1 MCDLSAVYG
10 VSGKSDAMVVVALL
24 FCFLS
29 TYYHSSRK
37 PQCVKLR
44 VRAEPDAPKV
54 PYAADLRH
62 SFPLAH
68 RCLAIDHKRIRVMYN
83 AVTNGICQNGIT
95 DLVSLNISSLSD
107 TPDRKKSD
115 TLTAKILHPFRIDG
129 AWRPHGLRT
138 AATPLDHS
146 EIAFSRL
153 MDSPLMVST

>member
-1 MCDLSAVYG
+1 MHHRVVEPEAAGEVVTLEAVPG
-10 VSGKSDAMVVVALL
+10 
-24 FCFLS
+24 
-29 TYYHSSRK
+29 
-37 PQCVKLR
+37 
-44 VRAEPDAPKV
+44 
-54 PYAADLRH
+54 
-62 SFPLAH
+62 
-68 RCLAIDHKRIRVMYN
+68 
-83 AVTNGICQNGIT
+83 QNM
-95 DLVSLNISSLSD
+95 NISSLSD